1 MRFMLNAFTTQNSDA
16 SVPPNP
22 KLAPAIGKLA
32 EELSEAGVLLAMAG
46 LAPTS
51 KGARIKL
58 SGGEVTVTD
67 GPFTETKEV
76 IGGAWIV
83 EVDSKEDA
91 IDLAKR
97 IWRIFAEVYGPSY
110 AGEGE
115 VRELSAWV
123 NFEAPDQSTGQECSG

>member
-1 MRFMLNAFTTQNSDA
+1 MQFMLNAFSNEYSEA

-22 KLAPAIGKLA
+22 KLGPAIGKLV

-46 LAPTS
+46 LAATS
-51 KGARIKL
+51 KGARIQL
-58 SGGEVTVTD
+58 SEGKVNVTD

-83 EVDSKEDA
+83 EVDSKTDA
-91 IDLAKR
+91 IEIGKR

-123 NFEAPDQSTGQECSG
+123 NFEAPDRGGSQGRAG